1 MPRTT
6 IAEACRKRGIDRA
19 DWDEAKRQGIDPW
32 SVQDM
37 EEWLKGRRHRIKPG
51 TKLTED
57 QSSNAQ
63 TLEQIEDA
71 IRKAQD
77 IDTVR
82 ILKEKVMAL
91 KGIVAVQQET
101 RELVPSGEVRESMTA
116 VYSVVRAEML
126 KLTSDLPPQIAGL
139 GEAKIQ
145 SILRTAIV
153 DILTRLSD
161 SQSKLF
167 TNEDGK

>member
-32 SVQDM
+32 IAKDM
-37 EEWLKGRRHRIKPG
+37 EEWLKKKRHRIKPG
-51 TKLTED
+51 TTLTENE
-57 QSSNAQ
+57 SSNAQ

-101 RELVPSGEVRESMTA
+101 RELVLTSEVREEIVRCVSMA
-116 VYSVVRAEML
+116 RAEIM
-126 KLTSDLPPQIAGL
+126 KITSDLPPRIVGL
-139 GEAKIQ
+139 SE
-145 SILRTAIV
+145 TAIQKVLV
-153 DILTRLSD
+153 DEIRNLLVNLSSEAGCLFSVD
-161 SQSKLF
+161 SP
-167 TNEDGK
+167 

>member
-6 IAEACRKRGIDRA
+6 IADACRKRGIDRA

-32 SVQDM
+32 VVKDM
-37 EEWLKGRRHRIKPG
+37 EKWLKKKRHRIKPG
-51 TKLTED
+51 TSLTD
-57 QSSNAQ
+57 TDSSNAQ
-63 TLEQIEDA
+63 TLDEIEDA
-71 IRKAQD
+71 IRKAKD

-167 TNEDGK
+167 THEDSK